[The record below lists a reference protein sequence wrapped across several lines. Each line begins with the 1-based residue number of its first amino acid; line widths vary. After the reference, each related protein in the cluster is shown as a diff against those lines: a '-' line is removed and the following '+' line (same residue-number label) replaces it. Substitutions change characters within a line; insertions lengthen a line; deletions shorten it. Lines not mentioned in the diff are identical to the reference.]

1 MCNKRIFFIYIL
13 IAFFAFS
20 RFSFARSFV
29 ISEVMFNPN
38 GNENAREYVELLNL
52 SDEVMSL
59 EGFLIGDGTGF
70 DAIKPAAGESW
81 TVPPGSFGLIVDP
94 DYFTADEP
102 YNIPAGTPL
111 FTVDDK
117 AIGNMGLSN
126 STAEPVYL
134 ISAHGDTVSMV
145 YYSLDCSPGHSWER
159 IIPSGSDSIDNF
171 KPSKEEDGTPGQKNS
186 VTPEPEN
193 PALDEESIHFSPSQ
207 PQMGDELKIIL
218 TYRNGGLE
226 AVSDVTVNVWML
238 PDFQVGSAVFPETV
252 APGEISGEVSLSI
265 DNVPGGSLAFT
276 AAVVT
281 DGITPSAEDDTITV
295 TLDVSVPEATVIL
308 NEVMADPQNDEPEWI
323 EIFNSAVIPIDL
335 YHLNIADSK
344 GTPVGR
350 VSEHLFVPGNG
361 YAVV

>member
-1 MCNKRIFFIYIL
+1 MKIYRNVILTIRKSVVIFFCT
-13 IAFFAFS
+13 FFALPCC
-20 RFSFARSFV
+20 SFTQQLV

-70 DAIKPAAGESW
+70 DAIKPAVGESW

-94 DYFTADEP
+94 DYFTADDP

-117 AIGNMGLSN
+117 AIGNRGLSN

-145 YYSLDCSPGHSWER
+145 YYSLDCPPGHSWER

-186 VTPEPEN
+186 VT
-193 PALDEESIHFSPSQ
+193 
-207 PQMGDELKIIL
+207 
-218 TYRNGGLE
+218 
-226 AVSDVTVNVWML
+226 
-238 PDFQVGSAVFPETV
+238 
-252 APGEISGEVSLSI
+252 
-265 DNVPGGSLAFT
+265 
-276 AAVVT
+276 
-281 DGITPSAEDDTITV
+281 
-295 TLDVSVPEATVIL
+295 
-308 NEVMADPQNDEPEWI
+308 
-323 EIFNSAVIPIDL
+323 
-335 YHLNIADSK
+335 
-344 GTPVGR
+344 
-350 VSEHLFVPGNG
+350 
-361 YAVV
+361 